1 MEQAAE
7 RRHGGDFGRAFPTTI
22 RYKLKIR
29 FEEAAVAGCLAR
41 FNRMVSISVEK
52 VRALTRSLERLYSA
66 ESLYQFPSTVF
77 SALGEII
84 EGGVFSWDTVNLKT
98 GEVISETS
106 DNVLMAELVPTNPA
120 IPMVLADAK
129 GAIRPDCR
137 IQWQLE
143 QTQRYLDVFVPIGVR
158 HQTVVALNLPGHAA
172 SVTVKRSTDLTDEEA
187 MALSLLVPHVALAH
201 RNLQRLE
208 SLRAAEAQV
217 VPGPEDLERVGLTP
231 REAEVLHWV
240 MKGKQDEAIA
250 GILKISVRTVHQHIG
265 HILRKL
271 QSESRGSAGYEA
283 TMKLKALES
292 HPQTA

>member
-1 MEQAAE
+1 MYRQ
-7 RRHGGDFGRAFPTTI
+7 
-22 RYKLKIR
+22 
-29 FEEAAVAGCLAR
+29 
-41 FNRMVSISVEK
+41 FNRMVSISVQK

-106 DNVLMAELVPTNPA
+106 DNVLMSPKIENRMAELVRTNPP
-120 IPMVLADAK
+120 IPMVWADAK
-129 GAIRPDCR
+129 GAICPDCR
-137 IQWQLE
+137 IQWQFE

-158 HQTVVALNLPGHAA
+158 RQTVVALNLPGHAA